1 MTMEVTKEYIFK
13 CFRKELS
20 EKEKIE
26 LDAWIGESEEN
37 ARKYKEALLEY
48 EFLLVNGDM
57 DALMCKTRETPA
69 RTRRIIRTVL
79 KAAAGVAAAAA
90 IFFTAAWLSEYR
102 VQKDLS
108 RNMISATAIPG
119 QIVTIGLPDG
129 TSVQLNSGA
138 TICYPAV
145 FRGRERMVQLEGE
158 AFFEVTH
165 DRKKPFIVRTFA
177 TDVKVLGTKF
187 NVRADKESCEFSV
200 TLAEG
205 SVQVSTL
212 ADPDRAILM
221 KPDEKVYMA
230 DGKLLVRKTKAKDE
244 IRWKDGIIDIDGLDF
259 EALMAKLEM
268 AFGVDIV
275 IGRDTLPEFKYTG
288 GRLRVSDGIEYA
300 LKVLQHGADFSWT
313 KDFRTG
319 TIYIR

>member
-1 MTMEVTKEYIFK
+1 MEITKEYIFK
-13 CFRKELS
+13 CFRNELS
-20 EKEKIE
+20 EKEKAD
-26 LDAWIGESEEN
+26 LDAWIAEDEAN
-37 ARKYKEALLEY
+37 AGMYKEALVEY
-48 EFLLVNGDM
+48 EYLLINGDV
-57 DALMCKTRETPA
+57 DALKEMAPVSHSGKTGIV
-69 RTRRIIRTVL
+69 RTIV
-79 KAAAGVAAAAA
+79 KAAIGVAAAVA
-90 IFFTAAWLSEYR
+90 IFFTATWLSDYR
-102 VQKDLS
+102 MQKELS
-108 RNMISATAIPG
+108 RNLITATALPG
-119 QIVTIGLPDG
+119 QIVSMGLPDG

-138 TICYPAV
+138 TMYYPAM
-145 FRGRERMVQLEGE
+145 FKGKEREVRLEGE
-158 AFFEVTH
+158 AFFEVAH
-165 DRKKPFIVRTFA
+165 DSKKPFIVKTFA
-177 TDVKVLGTKF
+177 SDIKVLGTKF
-187 NVRADKESCEFSV
+187 NVNADRNAGEFSV

-205 SVQVSTL
+205 SVQVSTF
-212 ADPDRAILM
+212 ADPDRVILM

>member
-1 MTMEVTKEYIFK
+1 MEITKEYIFK
-13 CFRKELS
+13 CFRNELS
-20 EKEKIE
+20 EKEKAD
-26 LDAWIGESEEN
+26 LDAWIAEDEAN
-37 ARKYKEALLEY
+37 AGMYKEALVEY
-48 EFLLVNGDM
+48 EYLLINGDV
-57 DALMCKTRETPA
+57 DALKEMAPVSHSG
-69 RTRRIIRTVL
+69 RTGIVRTIV
-79 KAAAGVAAAAA
+79 KAAIGVAAAVA
-90 IFFTAAWLSEYR
+90 IFFTATWLSDYR
-102 VQKDLS
+102 MQKELS
-108 RNMISATAIPG
+108 RNLITATALPG
-119 QIVTIGLPDG
+119 QIVSMGLPDG

-138 TICYPAV
+138 TMYYPAM
-145 FRGRERMVQLEGE
+145 FKGKEREVRLEGE
-158 AFFEVTH
+158 AFFEVAH
-165 DRKKPFIVRTFA
+165 DSKKPFIVKTFA
-177 TDVKVLGTKF
+177 SDIKVLGTKF
-187 NVRADKESCEFSV
+187 NVNADRNAGEFSV

-205 SVQVSTL
+205 SVQVSSL
-212 ADPDRAILM
+212 ADPGRIIVM

-275 IGRDTLPEFKYTG
+275 IDRDTLPEFKYTG

-300 LKVLQHGADFSWT
+300 LNVLRNGSDFTWS